1 MRKPLNLRQ
10 LEAFK
15 AVIEYGSVNGAAEAL
30 QVTQP
35 AVSKLLVKLET
46 DTGLELFVRVRG
58 KLAPTRQGMLLY
70 EEVDRTFAGLRQLED
85 AVESIRRDEQYRL
98 NLGVMP
104 ALSGSFARR
113 VTMEF
118 MKSHPD
124 VHVSIQTRSS
134 QFLAEWLLARHI
146 DVALVG
152 NRVDN
157 PYIDREPMVSSPLY
171 CALPLD
177 HPLARKRVLRPAD
190 LDGVPF
196 ISFAPGSQ
204 TDELVRSAFE
214 PTHAKLNIVLDAV
227 SAPTV
232 CEFVAAGLGVA
243 LVHPLFI
250 EGLKERIVLRRF
262 EPEIKF
268 TFQLCHVRA
277 ARNARLVGAFIDHA
291 RCVAREVSAELL
303 RAHNRRP
310 EQSAI
315 SP

>member
-10 LEAFK
+10 LEALK
-15 AVIEYGSVNGAAEAL
+15 AVIEYGSVNAAAEAL
-30 QVTQP
+30 HVTQP
-35 AVSKLLVKLET
+35 AVSKLVVKLEA
-46 DTGLELFVRVRG
+46 DTGLDLFERVRG

-70 EEVDRTFAGLRQLED
+70 EEVDRTFAGLRHLED
-85 AVESIRRDEQYRL
+85 AVESIRRDKQHRL

-104 ALSGSFARR
+104 ALSGSFVRR

-124 VHVSIQTRSS
+124 VYVSIQTRGS
-134 QFLAEWLLARHI
+134 QFLAEWLMARQI

-152 NRVDN
+152 SRVDN
-157 PYIDREPMVSSPLY
+157 PYIDKEPMVSSPLY

-177 HPLARKRVLRPAD
+177 HPLARKRVLRPID

-196 ISFAPGSQ
+196 VSFARGSQ

-214 PTHAKLNIVLDAV
+214 PANAKLNIVLDAV

-232 CEFVAAGLGVA
+232 CEFVADGLGVA
-243 LVHPLFI
+243 LVHPLFV

-268 TFQLCHVRA
+268 AFQLCHVRA
-277 ARNARLVGAFIDHA
+277 ARNARLVGAFISHA
-291 RCVAREVSAELL
+291 RNVAHNISEELL
-303 RAHNRRP
+303 KGV
-310 EQSAI
+310 
-315 SP
+315 